1 MLSHGFWLCTKFVR
15 CLLECCL
22 AQTELNPMLPH
33 YFNDFKQ
40 RVASTSNCFQYI
52 CLLVHTHTFA
62 DDRNTD
68 TQTHIHVHQPYIWEH
83 IQTHVCTVSTQAN
96 AIRLNS
102 FTLCGKFSAN
112 RNHLL
117 CLCACVLRTYIFH
130 LVESLCSADVDLV
143 LPQFQV

>member
-68 TQTHIHVHQPYIWEH
+68 THTRTPAVYMGTHTNTCMHSVNTSQCNTIEQLHFMWKI
-83 IQTHVCTVSTQAN
+83 
-96 AIRLNS
+96 
-102 FTLCGKFSAN
+102 FGKPKPFIMSV
-112 RNHLL
+112 
-117 CLCACVLRTYIFH
+117 CACVLRTYIFH